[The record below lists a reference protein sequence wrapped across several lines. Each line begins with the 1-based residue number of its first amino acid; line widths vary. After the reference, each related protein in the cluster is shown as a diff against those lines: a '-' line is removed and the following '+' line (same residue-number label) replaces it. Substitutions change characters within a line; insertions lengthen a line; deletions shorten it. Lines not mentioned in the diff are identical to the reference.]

1 MAGRSLQE
9 VRAQASF
16 IVDEEGCE
24 KMEVPVY
31 LFSGFM
37 DSGKS
42 SLIRETLIEGDF
54 SENGKT
60 LLILCEDGEIEFDE
74 AELQKANAMLAMIE
88 DEEEFTSE
96 KLAELGRDCRP
107 DQVFIEYNGT
117 WQMSTFLELALP
129 KDWVLVQ
136 SLATVDAATFELY
149 LANMRA
155 MIMEQLFAADVVI
168 INRCTDGTPKGKFRR
183 AIKALNRKAQIAYER
198 EDGTI
203 DENDM
208 EELPYDLNQETIE
221 ITDMD
226 YGIWYMDALDDPKK
240 YEGKK
245 VQFLA
250 LVYRPEKMK
259 KNIFIPG
266 RFAMTCCADDI
277 TFIGFKCKYGRASEI
292 PHKSWIKITAEMRN
306 EFAMEYR
313 GKGPVLYAL
322 EVEKAEKPED
332 ELIYFS

>member
-1 MAGRSLQE
+1 M
-9 VRAQASF
+9 
-16 IVDEEGCE
+16 D
-24 KMEVPVY
+24 MEIPVY

-54 SENGKT
+54 GEGGRT
-60 LLILCEDGEIEFDE
+60 LLILCEDGEVEFEE
-74 AELQKANAMLAMIE
+74 AELERVNAKMVMIE
-88 DEEEFTSE
+88 EEASFTPA
-96 KLAELGRDCRP
+96 KLKELQLAYQP

-117 WQMSTFLELALP
+117 WQMATFLEMDLP
-129 KDWVLVQ
+129 KDWILVQ
-136 SLATVDAATFELY
+136 SLATVDATTFEMY
-149 LANMRA
+149 LTNMRA

-168 INRCTDGTPKGKFRR
+168 INRCDDDTPKGKFRR

-198 EDGTI
+198 ADGTI

-208 EELPYDLNQETIE
+208 EELPYDLNQEIID

-226 YGIWYMDALDDPKK
+226 YGIWYMDALDDPRK

-245 VQFLA
+245 VRFLA
-250 LVYRPEKMK
+250 LVYRPQKMK
-259 KNIFIPG
+259 KDVLIPG
-266 RFAMTCCADDI
+266 RFAMTCCVDDI
-277 TFIGFKCKYGRASEI
+277 TFIGFKCKYSKAAEI
-292 PHKSWIKITAEMRN
+292 AHKSWVTVTAEMKT
-306 EFAMEYR
+306 EFALEYK

-322 EVEKAEKPED
+322 DVQPAEKPED

>member
-1 MAGRSLQE
+1 
-9 VRAQASF
+9 
-16 IVDEEGCE
+16 
-24 KMEVPVY
+24 MEIPVY

-54 SENGKT
+54 SENGNT
-60 LLILCEDGEIEFDE
+60 LLILCEDGEVEFDE
-74 AELQKANAMLAMIE
+74 EELLKANTKLAMIE
-88 DEEEFTSE
+88 DEEEFTKE
-96 KLAELGRDCRP
+96 KLEGFGKAYRP

-117 WQMSTFLELALP
+117 WQMSTFLEMDLP
-129 KDWVLVQ
+129 KNWVLVQ
-136 SLATVDAATFELY
+136 SLATVDASTFEMY

-168 INRCTDGTPKGKFRR
+168 INRCTDDTPKGKFRR
-183 AIKALNRKAQIAYER
+183 AIKVLNRKAQIAYER

-208 EELPYDLNQETIE
+208 EELPYDLNQEVIE

-245 VQFLA
+245 VKFLA

-259 KNIFIPG
+259 KGVFIPG

-277 TFIGFKCKYGRASEI
+277 TFVGFKCKFSKAADI
-292 PHKSWIKITAEMRN
+292 PHKSWITITAEMKN

-322 EVEKAEKPED
+322 DVEPAEKPED

>member
-1 MAGRSLQE
+1 
-9 VRAQASF
+9 
-16 IVDEEGCE
+16 
-24 KMEVPVY
+24 MEIPVY

-42 SLIRETLIEGDF
+42 SLIRETLIDGDF
-54 SENGKT
+54 SENVKT
-60 LLILCEDGEIEFDE
+60 LLILCEDGEVEFE
-74 AELQKANAMLAMIE
+74 EEELQKVNTRLVMIE
-88 DEEEFTSE
+88 EETEFTGE
-96 KLAELGRDCRP
+96 KLTELGTAYHP

-117 WQMSTFLELALP
+117 WQMSTFLEMDLP
-129 KDWVLVQ
+129 KNWVLVQ
-136 SLATVDAATFELY
+136 SLATVDASTFEMY

-168 INRCTDGTPKGKFRR
+168 INRCTEDTPKGKFRR
-183 AIKALNRKAQIAYER
+183 AIKVLNRKAQIAYER

-208 EELPYDLNQETIE
+208 EELPYDLNQEVIE

-226 YGIWYMDALDDPKK
+226 YGIWYMDALDNPKK

-245 VQFLA
+245 VRFLA
-250 LVYRPEKMK
+250 LVYRPEKLK
-259 KNIFIPG
+259 KGVFIPG

-277 TFIGFKCKYGRASEI
+277 TFVGFKCKYDKASEI
-292 PHKSWIKITAEMRN
+292 SHKSWITITAEMKN
-306 EFAMEYR
+306 EFALEYR

-322 EVEKAEKPED
+322 EIQPAEKPED

>member
-1 MAGRSLQE
+1 M
-9 VRAQASF
+9 
-16 IVDEEGCE
+16 D
-24 KMEVPVY
+24 MEIPVY

-54 SENGKT
+54 GEGGRT
-60 LLILCEDGEIEFDE
+60 LLILCEDGEVEFEE
-74 AELQKANAMLAMIE
+74 AELESVNAKMVMIE
-88 DEEEFTSE
+88 EEASFTPA
-96 KLAELGRDCRP
+96 KLKELQLAYQP

-117 WQMSTFLELALP
+117 WQMATFLEMDLP
-129 KDWVLVQ
+129 KDWILVQ
-136 SLATVDAATFELY
+136 SLATVDATTFEMY
-149 LANMRA
+149 LTNMRA

-168 INRCTDGTPKGKFRR
+168 INRCDDDTPKGKFRR

-198 EDGTI
+198 ADGTI

-208 EELPYDLNQETIE
+208 EELPYDLNQEIID

-226 YGIWYMDALDDPKK
+226 YGIWYMDALDDPRK

-245 VQFLA
+245 VRFLA
-250 LVYRPEKMK
+250 LVYRPQKMK
-259 KNIFIPG
+259 KDVLIPG
-266 RFAMTCCADDI
+266 RFAMTCCVDDI
-277 TFIGFKCKYGRASEI
+277 TFIGFKCKYSKAAEI
-292 PHKSWIKITAEMRN
+292 AHKSWVTVTAEMKT
-306 EFAMEYR
+306 EFALEYK

-322 EVEKAEKPED
+322 DVQPAEKPED

>member
-1 MAGRSLQE
+1 M
-9 VRAQASF
+9 
-16 IVDEEGCE
+16 D
-24 KMEVPVY
+24 MEIPVY

-54 SENGKT
+54 GEGGRT
-60 LLILCEDGEIEFDE
+60 LLILCEDGEVEFEE
-74 AELQKANAMLAMIE
+74 AELEKVNARMVMIE
-88 DEEEFTSE
+88 EEASFTPA
-96 KLAELGRDCRP
+96 KLKELQLAYQP

-117 WQMSTFLELALP
+117 WQMATFLEMDLP
-129 KDWVLVQ
+129 KDWILVQ
-136 SLATVDAATFELY
+136 SLATVDATTFEMY
-149 LANMRA
+149 LTNMRA

-168 INRCTDGTPKGKFRR
+168 INRCDEDTPKGKFRR

-198 EDGTI
+198 ADGTI

-208 EELPYDLNQETIE
+208 EELPYDLNQEIID

-226 YGIWYMDALDDPKK
+226 YGIWYMDALDDPRK

-245 VQFLA
+245 VRFLA
-250 LVYRPEKMK
+250 LVYRPQKMK
-259 KNIFIPG
+259 KDVLVPG
-266 RFAMTCCADDI
+266 RFAMTCCVDDI
-277 TFIGFKCKYGRASEI
+277 TFIGFKCKYSKAAEI
-292 PHKSWIKITAEMRN
+292 AHKSWVTVTAEMKT
-306 EFAMEYR
+306 EFALEYK

-322 EVEKAEKPED
+322 DVQPAEKPED